1 MRYVLDACAIISLI
15 KNEDGALEDMLSIV
29 IARIV

>member
-15 KNEDGALEDMLSIV
+15 KNEEMILVHMGDRHLLIL
-29 IARIV
+29 